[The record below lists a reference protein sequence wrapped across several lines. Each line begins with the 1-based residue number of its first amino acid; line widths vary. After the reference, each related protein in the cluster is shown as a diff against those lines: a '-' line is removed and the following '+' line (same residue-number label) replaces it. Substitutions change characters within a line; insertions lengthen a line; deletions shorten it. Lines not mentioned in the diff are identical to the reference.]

1 MGRQNEDER
10 EHDEHDGS
18 QAPEALL
25 DSMTSSTLQP
35 PVAAPGPSSGETATQ
50 PRDEGGE
57 TRPGF
62 DGGGAVTSTASMTAE
77 MAGQVVLHAS
87 SAAVALAPT
96 IFPTPIA
103 NLVTAIATSARL
115 SLRVTAFF
123 IEAILETSQN
133 STRLGLGLTRRLLIG
148 AISSARRV
156 YLTASGDGE

>member
-1 MGRQNEDER
+1 
-10 EHDEHDGS
+10 
-18 QAPEALL
+18 
-25 DSMTSSTLQP
+25 MTSSTLQP
-35 PVAAPGPSSGETATQ
+35 PVAPAHGPSNSQNRHATVETKPQAQ
-50 PRDEGGE
+50 NSDVGGGE
-57 TRPGF
+57 ASTSG
-62 DGGGAVTSTASMTAE
+62 GGGAVTSTANFSAE
-77 MAGQVVLHAS
+77 VAGQVVLHAS